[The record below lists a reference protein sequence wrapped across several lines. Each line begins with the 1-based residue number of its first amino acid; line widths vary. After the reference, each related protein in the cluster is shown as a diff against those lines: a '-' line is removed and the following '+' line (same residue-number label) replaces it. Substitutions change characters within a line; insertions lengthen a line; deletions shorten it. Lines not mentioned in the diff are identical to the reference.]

1 VRPTTQPPKP
11 KGPTTRNFYV
21 FAWEKI
27 ASLQKQYPE
36 TCGVNTEISVPTEKN
51 PGERHL
57 QRCRSDLRF
66 QPLVEH
72 GVMELPGQR
81 HRHLGRA
88 KNPPAT
94 RLVQTVTTLSK
105 AACDVPEQGGP
116 KSPNQSQHQN
126 GAAAPPVNQIVL

>member
-1 VRPTTQPPKP
+1 MYLHGRKLLHYKSNTRKPAESIPK
-11 KGPTTRNFYV
+11 FQCQ
-21 FAWEKI
+21 
-27 ASLQKQYPE
+27 QK
-36 TCGVNTEISVPTEKN
+36 KN